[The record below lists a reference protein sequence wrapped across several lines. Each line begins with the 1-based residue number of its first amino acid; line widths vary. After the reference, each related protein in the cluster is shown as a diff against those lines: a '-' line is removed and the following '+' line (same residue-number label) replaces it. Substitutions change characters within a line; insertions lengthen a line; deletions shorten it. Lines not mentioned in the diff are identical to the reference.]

1 MTNLLDQLKT
11 RRLALGYKQKDMPL
25 LVGMTR
31 QQYNRIETRG
41 NPSLNTLQLLADGL
55 NSQLMLIPKERLAE
69 VKALLASE
77 NQPSQPKINLA
88 DDPWQ
93 GLLGEESKEEE
104 N

>member
-1 MTNLLDQLKT
+1 MSNLLDQLKT

-31 QQYNRIETRG
+31 QQYNRIETCG
-41 NPSLNTLQLLADGL
+41 NPSLNTLQLLANGL

-69 VKALLASE
+69 VKALLANE
-77 NQPSQPKINLA
+77 TQPSQPKISLA

-93 GLLGEESKEEE
+93 GLLGEESEGEKD
-104 N
+104 